1 MFSRV
6 VASVLRSL
14 VGDYVEGI
22 NRENLNLGLR
32 KGDVTLKN
40 LKIKTSAL
48 DSLDSPFSV
57 KAGTVGTLR
66 AKVPWTHLTS
76 KPVTLA
82 LEDVVITVG
91 KDALNELVALER
103 INKSRATS
111 LRALDDVIV
120 QAEDLMSDDDEEED
134 SDVGS
139 DQKDDES
146 QDQDNQKQNKTASS
160 SSKKK
165 KKKQRLKRSN
175 SSVGKSTTPNKKD
188 STKPSGKD
196 TKTKDRILNNLIL
209 DIKNLEIKYEDMNET
224 TMFTCG
230 IKIEQVTLHTTD
242 SSWTR
247 QHYSKAKYSKIIYRL
262 AAITNF
268 QIYWEEIIHKESSR
282 VTSSSTCSS
291 STTTK
296 KRVSIIEP
304 VVFFLRLKFAT
315 AICPLRTL
323 VKLFLI
329 LLLELSKEIVLV
341 TAVVP

>member
-48 DSLDSPFSV
+48 DSLDTPFSV

-146 QDQDNQKQNKTASS
+146 QDQDNQKQNKTA
-160 SSKKK
+160 
-165 KKKQRLKRSN
+165 
-175 SSVGKSTTPNKKD
+175 
-188 STKPSGKD
+188 
-196 TKTKDRILNNLIL
+196 
-209 DIKNLEIKYEDMNET
+209 
-224 TMFTCG
+224 
-230 IKIEQVTLHTTD
+230 
-242 SSWTR
+242 
-247 QHYSKAKYSKIIYRL
+247 
-262 AAITNF
+262 
-268 QIYWEEIIHKESSR
+268 
-282 VTSSSTCSS
+282 
-291 STTTK
+291 
-296 KRVSIIEP
+296 
-304 VVFFLRLKFAT
+304 
-315 AICPLRTL
+315 
-323 VKLFLI
+323 
-329 LLLELSKEIVLV
+329 
-341 TAVVP
+341 